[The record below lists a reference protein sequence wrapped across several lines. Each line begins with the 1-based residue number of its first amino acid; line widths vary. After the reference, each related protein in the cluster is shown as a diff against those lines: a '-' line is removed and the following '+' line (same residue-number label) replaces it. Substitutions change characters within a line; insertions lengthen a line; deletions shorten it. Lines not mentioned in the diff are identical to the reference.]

1 MMKNVGVGDRVAR
14 LVVAAGLAFLAF
26 TPAVN
31 GVAAIITYSVA
42 AYLALTALF
51 GWCLIYKALDI
62 NSCIH
67 AGTYHSGEDVYDG
80 RGGN

>member
-1 MMKNVGVGDRVAR
+1 MVKNVGVADRVAR
-14 LVVAAGLAFLAF
+14 ICVAALLTFLAM
-26 TPAVN
+26 TTSLD
-31 GVAAIITYSVA
+31 GWGEIVAYAIA
-42 AYLALTALF
+42 AYLAVTALI
-51 GWCLIYKALDI
+51 GYCLIYRVLDI